1 MGLPGHQTR
10 GPFPGIESQAT
21 QHRSARL
28 EPNTARRSLRVGLQ
42 TASRSPSRHMSYD
55 SSLVVTLEFTLLG
68 RSLGLAILEV
78 KWYFVTSFT
87 PLATSMVI

>member
-1 MGLPGHQTR
+1 
-10 GPFPGIESQAT
+10 
-21 QHRSARL
+21 
-28 EPNTARRSLRVGLQ
+28 
-42 TASRSPSRHMSYD
+42 MSYD

-87 PLATSMVI
+87 PLVTSMVI